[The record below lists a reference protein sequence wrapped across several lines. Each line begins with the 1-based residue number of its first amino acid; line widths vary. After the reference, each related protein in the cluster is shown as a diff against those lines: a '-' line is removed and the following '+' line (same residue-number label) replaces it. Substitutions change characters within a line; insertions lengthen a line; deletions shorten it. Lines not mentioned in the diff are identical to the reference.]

1 MSETSTDTAAA
12 MRLRADPPRVTRIS
26 RKVIIGLI
34 TALAWTTPRMLECC
48 PIPCGATVVPIY
60 RRARRNGSE

>member
-26 RKVIIGLI
+26 RKVIIGLGVI
-34 TALAWTTPRMLECC
+34 ASLGIGAALIYGLQRPDRTA
-48 PIPCGATVVPIY
+48 
-60 RRARRNGSE
+60 ARKS

>member
-26 RKVIIGLI
+26 RKVINGLG
-34 TALAWTTPRMLECC
+34 ALAGL
-48 PIPCGATVVPIY
+48 GVSAALIY
-60 RRARRNGSE
+60 GL